1 MKTHTNSTRLSFLC
15 CALLLFVI
23 FLGNAQDRTHNGFYL
38 SMQAGPAFGYAN
50 ANTNVG
56 YGLRVSGSA
65 YAFDFQ
71 IGGALRENTILHGNI
86 GIKSIDNP
94 TIEMGGYSAK
104 TTMDF
109 DEIMIGAGVTQYLKH
124 NFFVTAV
131 LGTGNF
137 SLYDETENKTTET
150 NNGFSYQLKAGKEWW
165 ISSRWALGAALE
177 YGGTRTKD
185 TSGSYEE
192 TWQSHRYSI
201 RFTATRNGRK

>member
-1 MKTHTNSTRLSFLC
+1 MKTSAHITK
-15 CALLLFVI
+15 AKGLLTLIMMLAAVI
-23 FLGNAQDRTHNGFYL
+23 CFAQERTHQGFYL
-38 SMQAGPAFGYAN
+38 SMQAGPAYGYAN
-50 ANTNVG
+50 ANTNIG

-71 IGGALRENTILHGNI
+71 IGGAIRENTILHGNL
-86 GIKSIDNP
+86 GVKSIDNP

-137 SLYDETENKTTET
+137 SLYDETENTTTET

-165 ISSRWALGAALE
+165 ISSRWALGATLE

-185 TSGSYEE
+185 TSGDYEE
-192 TWQSHRYSI
+192 TWQSHRYGI